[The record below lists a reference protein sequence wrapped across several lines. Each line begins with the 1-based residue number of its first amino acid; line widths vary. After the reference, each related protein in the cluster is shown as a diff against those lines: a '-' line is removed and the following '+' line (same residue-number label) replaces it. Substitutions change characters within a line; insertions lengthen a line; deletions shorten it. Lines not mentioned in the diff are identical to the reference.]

1 MKTKAE
7 ILEGLNEQQKEAVVN
22 YHGKVSLEATP
33 GSGKSHTLVSRC
45 QYMIKDGVK
54 PSKILAFTFT
64 KKAAEELRE
73 RIRNAIGAYA
83 DKMTVLT
90 YHSFCGRILRQFANY
105 AGRTENFTIYD
116 EDDKKDVLGK
126 IHKEYF
132 KNKNYAPVNYS
143 VIANCISRFKLKNL
157 SPKQAQSFMADNTVN
172 KIAGFIYE
180 SYEKEMKKRNAF
192 DFDDLPYFAFRIADR
207 YPEVRE
213 YLASRYEYIMS
224 DENQDANKQNLEF
237 ILMLGSKCNNIM
249 VVGDTD
255 QSIYGFRGA
264 DVNNVIDTYKRENFQ
279 LKYLSTNYRS
289 TQTIVKAANAVIK
302 NNRKRI
308 AKECD
313 TINEVGDKIVITR
326 CQSAEIENE
335 YICKKIAELKETNP
349 DLKYKDIAVLGRLQR
364 HAARIEEA
372 FLRHKIPYRLKGLV
386 PFYSR
391 TEIKDI
397 LAYLKLA
404 VNHQDLTAL
413 ERVINVPARGIGRTS
428 LSKFLLSDITLDDI
442 IDNEEAIRKMSV
454 SAKARRG
461 ILEFSR
467 IIGHI
472 RKMISGGEPV
482 SAIISYIINAIE
494 YKAYLEK
501 EVKVASTKEEKI
513 VNINELEFISHNY
526 DSVHELLLNA
536 VLDEPSKEK
545 KDIEEAGDAV
555 NIMTMH
561 SSKGLEFKVV
571 FIMAVSKSVMPAVWR
586 EKEEDE
592 SIVDEEE
599 RRLFYVAMTR
609 AKKKLYITF
618 PISYING
625 QGSRVVEP
633 LPCKYVNEIPPEFRK
648 NYSV

>member
-1 MKTKAE
+1 M
-7 ILEGLNEQQKEAVVN
+7 
-22 YHGKVSLEATP
+22 
-33 GSGKSHTLVSRC
+33 KSHTLVSRC

-73 RIRNAIGAYA
+73 RIRKAIGADA
-83 DKMTVLT
+83 DKITVLT
-90 YHSFCGRILRQFANY
+90 YHSFCGRILRRFATY

-132 KNKNYAPVNYS
+132 KNKNYAPINYS
-143 VIANCISRFKLKNL
+143 VIVNCISRFKLKNL

-180 SYEKEMKKRNAF
+180 SYEKEMKNRNAF
-192 DFDDLPYFAFRIADR
+192 DFDDLPYYAFRIADR

-213 YLASRYEYIMS
+213 YLANRYEYIMS

-302 NNRKRI
+302 NNHKRI
-308 AKECD
+308 AKECN
-313 TINEVGDKIVITR
+313 TINEVGDKIIVTR
-326 CQSAEIENE
+326 CQSAEIEND
-335 YICKKIAELKETNP
+335 YICKKIIEFKKANP
-349 DLKYKDIAVLGRLQR
+349 DLKYKDIAILGRLQR
-364 HAARIEEA
+364 HISRIEEA
-372 FLRHKIPYRLKGLV
+372 LLRNKIPYRLKGLV

-413 ERVINVPARGIGRTS
+413 ERVINVPARGIGKTS

-442 IDNEEAIRKMSV
+442 IDNEETIRKMGV

-472 RKMISGGEPV
+472 REMISGGEPV
-482 SAIISYIINAIE
+482 AAIISYIVNIINYE
-494 YKAYLEK
+494 AYLEK

-513 VNINELEFISHNY
+513 VNIKELEFIAHNY

-545 KDIEEAGDAV
+545 KDIEDAGDAV
-555 NIMTMH
+555 NVMTMH
-561 SSKGLEFKVV
+561 SSKGLEFKTV
-571 FIMAVSKSVMPAVWR
+571 FIMAVSKSVMPAAWR
-586 EKEEDE
+586 DKEEDE
-592 SIVDEEE
+592 SIIDEEE

-609 AKKKLYITF
+609 AKKNLYVTF
-618 PISYING
+618 PVSYING

>member
-1 MKTKAE
+1 
-7 ILEGLNEQQKEAVVN
+7 
-22 YHGKVSLEATP
+22 
-33 GSGKSHTLVSRC
+33 
-45 QYMIKDGVK
+45 MIKDGVK

-73 RIRNAIGAYA
+73 RIRKAIGTDA

-90 YHSFCGRILRQFANY
+90 YHSFCGRILRKFANY

-116 EDDKKDVLGK
+116 EDDKKNVLGK

-143 VIANCISRFKLKNL
+143 VIANCISKFKLKNL
-157 SPKQAQSFMADNTVN
+157 SPKQAQSVMADNTVN

-180 SYEKEMKKRNAF
+180 SYEKEMRKRNAF

-213 YLASRYEYIMS
+213 YLANRYEYIMS

-237 ILMLGSKCNNIM
+237 ILMLGSKCKNVM

-264 DVNNVIDTYKRENFQ
+264 DINNVIDTYKREKFQ
-279 LKYLSTNYRS
+279 LRYLSTNYRS
-289 TQTIVKAANAVIK
+289 TQTIVKAANAVIR
-302 NNRKRI
+302 NNQKRI

-313 TINEVGDKIVITR
+313 TINEVGDKIIVTR
-326 CQSAEIENE
+326 CESAEIESD
-335 YICKKIAELKETNP
+335 YISEKIEELRKADPN
-349 DLKYKDIAVLGRLQR
+349 LQYKDIAVLGRLQR
-364 HAARIEEA
+364 HIARIEEA

-404 VNHQDLTAL
+404 VNHQDMTAL
-413 ERVINVPARGIGRTS
+413 ERVINVPARGIGKTS

-472 RKMISGGEPV
+472 REMISGGEPV
-482 SAIISYIINAIE
+482 NAIISYIVNAID
-494 YKAYLEK
+494 YRAYLEK

-513 VNINELEFISHNY
+513 VNINELEFIAHNY
-526 DSVHELLLNA
+526 DTVHELLLNA

-545 KDIEEAGDAV
+545 KDIEDAGDAV

-586 EKEEDE
+586 EKEDDE
-592 SIVDEEE
+592 SLTDEEE

-618 PISYING
+618 PMSYING

-633 LPCKYVNEIPPEFRK
+633 TPCKYVNEIPVEFRK

>member
-1 MKTKAE
+1 
-7 ILEGLNEQQKEAVVN
+7 
-22 YHGKVSLEATP
+22 
-33 GSGKSHTLVSRC
+33 
-45 QYMIKDGVK
+45 MIKDGVK

-73 RIRNAIGAYA
+73 RIRKAIGADA
-83 DKMTVLT
+83 DKITVLT
-90 YHSFCGRILRQFANY
+90 YHSFCGRILRRFATY

-132 KNKNYAPVNYS
+132 KNKNYAPINYS
-143 VIANCISRFKLKNL
+143 VIVNCISRFKLKNL

-180 SYEKEMKKRNAF
+180 SYEKEMKNRNAF
-192 DFDDLPYFAFRIADR
+192 DFDDLPYYAFRIADR

-213 YLASRYEYIMS
+213 YLANRYEYIMS

-302 NNRKRI
+302 NNHKRI
-308 AKECD
+308 AKECN
-313 TINEVGDKIVITR
+313 TINEVGDKIIVTR
-326 CQSAEIENE
+326 CQSAEIEND
-335 YICKKIAELKETNP
+335 YICKKIIEFKKANP
-349 DLKYKDIAVLGRLQR
+349 DLKYKDIAILGRLQR
-364 HAARIEEA
+364 HISRIEEA
-372 FLRHKIPYRLKGLV
+372 LLRNKIPYRLKGLV

-413 ERVINVPARGIGRTS
+413 ERVINVPARGIGKTS

-442 IDNEEAIRKMSV
+442 IDNEETIRKMGV

-472 RKMISGGEPV
+472 REMISGGEPV
-482 SAIISYIINAIE
+482 AAIISYIVNIINYE
-494 YKAYLEK
+494 AYLEK

-513 VNINELEFISHNY
+513 VNIKELEFIAHNY

-545 KDIEEAGDAV
+545 KDIEDAGDAV
-555 NIMTMH
+555 NVMTMH
-561 SSKGLEFKVV
+561 SSKGLEFKTV
-571 FIMAVSKSVMPAVWR
+571 FIMAVSKSVMPAAWR
-586 EKEEDE
+586 DKEEDE
-592 SIVDEEE
+592 SIIDEEE

-609 AKKKLYITF
+609 AKKNLYVTF
-618 PISYING
+618 PVSYING